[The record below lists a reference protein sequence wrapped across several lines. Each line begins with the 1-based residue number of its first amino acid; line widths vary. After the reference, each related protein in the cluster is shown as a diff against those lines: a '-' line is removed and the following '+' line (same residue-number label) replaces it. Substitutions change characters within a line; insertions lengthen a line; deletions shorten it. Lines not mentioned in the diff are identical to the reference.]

1 MVASEAS
8 PSEIVIAMS
17 ISRLSGIAN
26 SVTIIPNQT
35 IGMALIVNPTN
46 IMALERK
53 IQPVI
58 SPMINKAKNNELA
71 SKTVWLYFALPMSV
85 ALSIN

>member
-17 ISRLSGIAN
+17 ISRLSGIAK
-26 SVTIIPNQT
+26 SVTIIPNHT
-35 IGMALIVNPTN
+35 MGMALIVNPTN
-46 IMALERK
+46 TIALERK

-58 SPMINKAKNNELA
+58 SPMINNAENNELV
-71 SKTVWLYFALPMSV
+71 SKTV
-85 ALSIN
+85 